1 MSTAMSSSRWRIS
14 FDGASPGHG
23 TVSHSL
29 LARKVGL
36 RWTSAAVTWPVSAAL
51 TNERGYLPS
60 ISGDR
65 RTATDRSRN
74 DVGMASAL
82 AAIAVRRVD
91 VSARSLWSFA

>member
-1 MSTAMSSSRWRIS
+1 
-14 FDGASPGHG
+14 
-23 TVSHSL
+23 L

-36 RWTSAAVTWPVSAAL
+36 RWTSAAVTWPVSKVL
-51 TNERGYLPS
+51 KLRGHDLPS

-74 DVGMASAL
+74 DVGMVSAP
-82 AAIAVRRVD
+82 AAVAVRRVD